1 MDKNTIIYIGD
12 DDKMSSFLSN
22 HFTLLQVKDIS
33 EFYKKYDSL
42 KLRNIHSI
50 IVDFWDEDVKTFLFH
65 KHNAELFILAK
76 IPFLLY
82 ARNKV
87 SSKNKNIAKSQ
98 GIDDIIAHSFDE
110 TALLLRILWLKNHT
124 NDKLKKINNLQKK
137 SEEKIPLW
145 KRSFDI
151 FFSSIAIVLA
161 SPILLLIIILL
172 KLESKGPIFYISKRV
187 GMGYKIFDFYKFR
200 SMYVDADQRLKELE
214 HLNQYAE
221 EKLPTEETKK
231 NNSAITSDTVL
242 IADDATIS
250 ESEFLKLQKEKQ
262 EKPFVKIKNDP
273 RITKVGRFIRKT
285 SLDELPQLFNVLK
298 GDMSIVGN
306 RPIPLYEAEMLTSD
320 RWAERF
326 LAPAG
331 ITGLWQVT
339 KRGKANMSNE
349 ERKELDN
356 IYAHNFSF
364 FYDLKIILKTFKALL
379 QTEDV

>member
-124 NDKLKKINNLQKK
+124 NDKLEKLIIYKKIGRKDFSVETLFRHFFFVHSHRPCLSYPFVDNHFIKTR
-137 SEEKIPLW
+137 I
-145 KRSFDI
+145 KRS
-151 FFSSIAIVLA
+151 
-161 SPILLLIIILL
+161 
-172 KLESKGPIFYISKRV
+172 Y
-187 GMGYKIFDFYKFR
+187 
-200 SMYVDADQRLKELE
+200 
-214 HLNQYAE
+214 
-221 EKLPTEETKK
+221 
-231 NNSAITSDTVL
+231 
-242 IADDATIS
+242 
-250 ESEFLKLQKEKQ
+250 FLHQQ
-262 EKPFVKIKNDP
+262 
-273 RITKVGRFIRKT
+273 T
-285 SLDELPQLFNVLK
+285 
-298 GDMSIVGN
+298 
-306 RPIPLYEAEMLTSD
+306 
-320 RWAERF
+320 RWY
-326 LAPAG
+326 
-331 ITGLWQVT
+331 GL
-339 KRGKANMSNE
+339 
-349 ERKELDN
+349 
-356 IYAHNFSF
+356 
-364 FYDLKIILKTFKALL
+364 
-379 QTEDV
+379 

>member
-87 SSKNKNIAKSQ
+87 SSKNKNIAKAQ

-124 NDKLKKINNLQKK
+124 NDKLEKINNLQKK

-221 EKLPTEETKK
+221 EELPTEETEK
-231 NNSAITSDTVL
+231 NNSSFTSDTVL

-250 ESEFLKLQKEKQ
+250 ESDFLKSQKEKQ

-339 KRGKANMSNE
+339 KRGKSDMSNE

-356 IYAHNFSF
+356 IYARNFSF
-364 FYDLKIILKTFKALL
+364 SYDLKIILKTFKALL

>member
-124 NDKLKKINNLQKK
+124 NDKLEKINNLQKK

-221 EKLPTEETKK
+221 EELPTEETEK
-231 NNSAITSDTVL
+231 NNSTITSDTVL

-364 FYDLKIILKTFKALL
+364 SYDLKIILKTFKALL

>member
-124 NDKLKKINNLQKK
+124 NDKLEKINNLQKK

-221 EKLPTEETKK
+221 EELPTEETEK
-231 NNSAITSDTVL
+231 NNSTITSDTVL

-250 ESEFLKLQKEKQ
+250 ESEFLKSQKEKQ

-339 KRGKANMSNE
+339 KRGKSDMSNE

-356 IYAHNFSF
+356 IYARNFSF
-364 FYDLKIILKTFKALL
+364 SYDLKIILKTFKALL

>member
-339 KRGKANMSNE
+339 KRGKSDMSNE

-356 IYAHNFSF
+356 IYARNFSF
-364 FYDLKIILKTFKALL
+364 SYDLKIILKTFKALL

>member
-87 SSKNKNIAKSQ
+87 SSKNKNIAKAQ

-124 NDKLKKINNLQKK
+124 NDKLEKINNLQKK

-221 EKLPTEETKK
+221 EELPTEETEK
-231 NNSAITSDTVL
+231 NNSTITSDTVL

-364 FYDLKIILKTFKALL
+364 SYDLKIILKTFKALL

>member
-87 SSKNKNIAKSQ
+87 SSKNKNIAKAQ
-98 GIDDIIAHSFDE
+98 GIDDIIVHSFDE

-124 NDKLKKINNLQKK
+124 NDKLEKINNLQKK

-221 EKLPTEETKK
+221 EELPTEETEK
-231 NNSAITSDTVL
+231 NNSTITSDTVL

-339 KRGKANMSNE
+339 KRGKSDMSNE

-356 IYAHNFSF
+356 IYARNFSF
-364 FYDLKIILKTFKALL
+364 SYDLKIILKTFKALL